1 MSLFLGGTG
10 TANECH
16 DYEEGSFTMSLSAG
30 SNTSSSGR
38 YVKIGT
44 MVLAA
49 GNVSLDNIS
58 SGSNVTINGLPFTSD
73 GGGVGRSYNGSLRG
87 YNCSNISGSGMRPT
101 NAVIHGD
108 DQHVQFGTMESAQ
121 AWSMMQYN
129 DFTSTNN
136 SVRWSCVYKS
146 ND

>member
-1 MSLFLGGTG
+1 MSLFLGGTSS
-10 TANECH
+10 ANECH

-30 SNTSSSGR
+30 SNTSNSGR

-49 GNVSLDNIS
+49 GNVQLDNIS

-73 GGGVGRSYNGSLRG
+73 GGGVGRSYVGNIRG

-101 NAVIHGD
+101 NAVVHGD
-108 DQHVQFGTMESAQ
+108 DQHVQCGTFESAQ

>member
-1 MSLFLGGTG
+1 MSLFLGGTSS
-10 TANECH
+10 ANECH

-30 SNTSSSGR
+30 SNTSNSGR

-49 GNVSLDNIS
+49 GNVQLDNIS

-73 GGGVGRSYNGSLRG
+73 GGGVGRSYVGNIRG

-101 NAVIHGD
+101 NAVVHGD
-108 DQHVQFGTMESAQ
+108 NTNVQCGTFESAQ

-136 SVRWSCVYKS
+136 SIRWSCVYKS

>member
-1 MSLFLGGTG
+1 MSLFLGGTSS
-10 TANECH
+10 ANECH

-30 SNTSSSGR
+30 SNTSNSGR

-49 GNVSLDNIS
+49 GNVQLDNIS

-73 GGGVGRSYNGSLRG
+73 GGGVGRSYVGNIRG

-108 DQHVQFGTMESAQ
+108 DQHVQCGTFESAQ

-136 SVRWSCVYKS
+136 SIRWSCVYKS

>member
-10 TANECH
+10 TANEYH

-136 SVRWSCVYKS
+136 SVRWTCVYKS

>member
-1 MSLFLGGTG
+1 MSIFLGGNG
-10 TANECH
+10 SANECH

-58 SGSNVTINGLPFTSD
+58 SGSTVQINGLPFTSD

-136 SVRWSCVYKS
+136 SVRWTCVYKS

>member
-136 SVRWSCVYKS
+136 SVRWTCVYKS

>member
-1 MSLFLGGTG
+1 MSLFLGGTSS
-10 TANECH
+10 ANECH
-16 DYEEGSFTMSLSAG
+16 DYEEGSFTMSLSQG
-30 SNTSSSGR
+30 SNTSNSGR

-44 MVLAA
+44 IVLAA

-58 SGSNVTINGLPFTSD
+58 SGDTVTINGLPFTAD
-73 GGGVGRSYNGSLRG
+73 GGGVGRSYNGSIRG

-101 NAVIHGD
+101 NSVIHGD
-108 DQHVQFGTMESAQ
+108 DTNVKFGTFESAQ
-121 AWSMMQYN
+121 AWSMMAYN

-136 SVRWSCVYKS
+136 SIRWTCVYKS

>member
-10 TANECH
+10 SANECH
-16 DYEEGSFTMSLSAG
+16 DYEEGSFTMSLSQG
-30 SNTSSSGR
+30 SNTSNRGR

-49 GNVSLDNIS
+49 GDISLDNIS
-58 SGSNVTINGLPFTSD
+58 SGSTVQINGLPFTSD
-73 GGGVGRSYNGSLRG
+73 GGGVGRSYVGNIRG
-87 YNCSNISGSGMRPT
+87 YNCSNISGSGMRPSNCT
-101 NAVIHGD
+101 VHGD
-108 DQHVQFGTMESAQ
+108 NTNVQMGTFESAQ
-121 AWSMMQYN
+121 AWSMMAYN

-136 SVRWSCVYKS
+136 SIRWTCVYKS

>member
-10 TANECH
+10 SANECH
-16 DYEEGSFTMSLSAG
+16 DYEEGSFTMSLSQG
-30 SNTSSSGR
+30 SNTSNRGR

-49 GNVSLDNIS
+49 GDISLDNIS
-58 SGSNVTINGLPFTSD
+58 SGGTVTINGLPFTSD
-73 GGGVGRSYNGSLRG
+73 GGGVGRSYVGNIRG

-101 NAVIHGD
+101 NAVVHGD
-108 DQHVQFGTMESAQ
+108 DQHVQCGTFESAQ

>member
-10 TANECH
+10 SANECH
-16 DYEEGSFTMSLSAG
+16 DYEEGSFTMSLSSG

-49 GNVSLDNIS
+49 GNVNLDNIS
-58 SGSNVTINGLPFTSD
+58 SGGTVTINGLPFTSD
-73 GGGVGRSYNGSLRG
+73 GGGVGRSYVGNIRG

-101 NAVIHGD
+101 NCTVHGD
-108 DQHVQFGTMESAQ
+108 DQHVQMGTFESAQ

-136 SVRWSCVYKS
+136 SVRWTCVYKS

>member
-1 MSLFLGGTG
+1 MSIFLGGTG

-73 GGGVGRSYNGSLRG
+73 GGGVGRSYIGNIRG
-87 YNCSNISGSGMRPT
+87 YNCGNISGSGMRPT
-101 NAVIHGD
+101 NAVVHGD
-108 DQHVQFGTMESAQ
+108 DQHVQCGTFESAQ

>member
-1 MSLFLGGTG
+1 MSIFLGGTG
-10 TANECH
+10 SANECH
-16 DYEEGSFTMSLSAG
+16 DYEEGSFTMSLTAG

-38 YVKIGT
+38 YVKIGS
-44 MVLAA
+44 MVLV
-49 GNVSLDNIS
+49 GGDISLDNIS
-58 SGSNVTINGLPFTSD
+58 SGSTVQINGLPFTSD
-73 GGGVGRSYNGSLRG
+73 GGGVGRSYNGAIRG

-108 DQHVQFGTMESAQ
+108 NTNVQFGTFESAQ
-121 AWSMMQYN
+121 AWSMMAYN

>member
-16 DYEEGSFTMSLSAG
+16 DYEEGSFTMSLSQG
-30 SNTSSSGR
+30 SNTSNSGR

-73 GGGVGRSYNGSLRG
+73 GGGVGRSYNGNVRG

-101 NAVIHGD
+101 NATIHGD

-136 SVRWSCVYKS
+136 SVRWTCVYKS

>member
-1 MSLFLGGTG
+1 MSLFLGGTSS
-10 TANECH
+10 ANECH
-16 DYEEGSFTMSLSAG
+16 DYEEGSFTMSLSQG
-30 SNTSSSGR
+30 SNTSNSGR

-58 SGSNVTINGLPFTSD
+58 SGDTVTINGLPFTAD
-73 GGGVGRSYNGSLRG
+73 GGGVGRSYNGSIRG

-108 DQHVQFGTMESAQ
+108 GTNVQFGTFESAQ
-121 AWSMMQYN
+121 AWSMMAYN

-136 SVRWSCVYKS
+136 SIRWTCVYKS

>member
-1 MSLFLGGTG
+1 MSLFLGGTSS
-10 TANECH
+10 ANECH
-16 DYEEGSFTMSLSAG
+16 DYEEGSFTMSLSSG

-73 GGGVGRSYNGSLRG
+73 GGGVGRSYVGNIRG
-87 YNCSNISGSGMRPT
+87 YNCSNISGSRMRPT

-108 DQHVQFGTMESAQ
+108 NTNVQFGTFESAQ
-121 AWSMMQYN
+121 AWSMMAYN

-136 SVRWSCVYKS
+136 AVRWSCVYKS

>member
-1 MSLFLGGTG
+1 MSIFLGGTG
-10 TANECH
+10 SSNECH
-16 DYEEGSFTMSLSAG
+16 DYEEGSFTMSLSVG

-73 GGGVGRSYNGSLRG
+73 GGGVGRSYNGSLSG
-87 YNCSNISGSGMRPT
+87 YNC
-101 NAVIHGD
+101 
-108 DQHVQFGTMESAQ
+108 
-121 AWSMMQYN
+121 
-129 DFTSTNN
+129 
-136 SVRWSCVYKS
+136 
-146 ND
+146 

>member
-10 TANECH
+10 SANECH

-44 MVLAA
+44 LVLAA

-58 SGSNVTINGLPFTSD
+58 SGSTVQINGLPFTSD
-73 GGGVGRSYNGSLRG
+73 GGGVGRSYNGAIRG

-108 DQHVQFGTMESAQ
+108 NTNVQFGTFESAQ
-121 AWSMMQYN
+121 AWSMMGYN

-136 SVRWSCVYKS
+136 AVRWTCVYKS

>member
-1 MSLFLGGTG
+1 MSLFLGGTSS
-10 TANECH
+10 ANECH

-30 SNTSSSGR
+30 SNTSNSGR

-49 GNVSLDNIS
+49 GNVQLDNIS

-73 GGGVGRSYNGSLRG
+73 GGGVGRSYVGNIRG

-101 NAVIHGD
+101 NAVVHGD
-108 DQHVQFGTMESAQ
+108 DQHVQCGTFESAQ

-136 SVRWSCVYKS
+136 SIRWSCVYKS

>member
-44 MVLAA
+44 MVLAL
-49 GNVSLDNIS
+49 SL
-58 SGSNVTINGLPFTSD
+58 
-73 GGGVGRSYNGSLRG
+73 
-87 YNCSNISGSGMRPT
+87 
-101 NAVIHGD
+101 IHI
-108 DQHVQFGTMESAQ
+108 
-121 AWSMMQYN
+121 
-129 DFTSTNN
+129 
-136 SVRWSCVYKS
+136 
-146 ND
+146 

>member
-1 MSLFLGGTG
+1 MSLFLGGTSS
-10 TANECH
+10 ANECH

-73 GGGVGRSYNGSLRG
+73 GGGVGRSYVGNIRG

-101 NAVIHGD
+101 NCTVHGD
-108 DQHVQFGTMESAQ
+108 DQHVQMGTMESAQ

-136 SVRWSCVYKS
+136 SVRWTCVYKS

>member
-10 TANECH
+10 SANECH

-44 MVLAA
+44 LVLAA

-58 SGSNVTINGLPFTSD
+58 SGSTVQINGLPFTSD
-73 GGGVGRSYNGSLRG
+73 GGGVGRSYNGAIRG

-108 DQHVQFGTMESAQ
+108 NTNVQFGTFESAQ
-121 AWSMMQYN
+121 AWSMLQYN
-129 DFTSTNN
+129 DFSSAN
-136 SVRWSCVYKS
+136 SPIYFTCVYS
-146 ND
+146 CNA

>member
-1 MSLFLGGTG
+1 MSLFLGGTSS
-10 TANECH
+10 ANECH
-16 DYEEGSFTMSLSAG
+16 DYEEGSFTMSLSQG
-30 SNTSSSGR
+30 SNTSNSGR

-44 MVLAA
+44 IVLAA

-58 SGSNVTINGLPFTSD
+58 SGSTVQINGLPFTSD
-73 GGGVGRSYNGSLRG
+73 GGGVGRSYNGSIRG

-108 DQHVQFGTMESAQ
+108 GTNVQFGTFESAQ
-121 AWSMMQYN
+121 AWSMMAYN

-136 SVRWSCVYKS
+136 SIRWTCVYKS

>member
-10 TANECH
+10 SANECH

-49 GNVSLDNIS
+49 GDISLDNIS
-58 SGSNVTINGLPFTSD
+58 SGSTVQINGLPFTSD
-73 GGGVGRSYNGSLRG
+73 GGGVGRSYVGNIRG

-101 NAVIHGD
+101 NSVIHGD
-108 DQHVQFGTMESAQ
+108 NTNVQFGTFESAQ
-121 AWSMMQYN
+121 AWSMRGYN
-129 DFTSTNN
+129 DFTSTYNA
-136 SVRWSCVYKS
+136 VRWTCVYKS

>member
-1 MSLFLGGTG
+1 MSLFLGGTSS
-10 TANECH
+10 ANECH

-30 SNTSSSGR
+30 SNTSNSGR

-73 GGGVGRSYNGSLRG
+73 GGGVGRSYVGNIRG

-101 NAVIHGD
+101 NAVVHGD
-108 DQHVQFGTMESAQ
+108 DQHVQCGTFESAQ

-136 SVRWSCVYKS
+136 SIRWSCVYKS

>member
-136 SVRWSCVYKS
+136 SIRWTCVYKS

>member
-73 GGGVGRSYNGSLRG
+73 GGGVGRSYNGSVRG

-136 SVRWSCVYKS
+136 SVRWTCVYKS

>member
-1 MSLFLGGTG
+1 MSIFLGGNG
-10 TANECH
+10 SANECH
-16 DYEEGSFTMSLSAG
+16 DYEEGSFTMSLTAG

-136 SVRWSCVYKS
+136 SVRWTCVYKS

>member
-16 DYEEGSFTMSLSAG
+16 DYEEGSFTMSLTAG

-136 SVRWSCVYKS
+136 SVRWTCVYKS

>member
-10 TANECH
+10 SANECH

-49 GNVSLDNIS
+49 GNVNLDNIS
-58 SGSNVTINGLPFTSD
+58 SGGTVTINGLPFTSD
-73 GGGVGRSYNGSLRG
+73 GGGVGRSYVGNIRG

-108 DQHVQFGTMESAQ
+108 DQHVQCGTFESAQ

-136 SVRWSCVYKS
+136 SIRWSCVYKS

>member
-30 SNTSSSGR
+30 SNTSASGR

-58 SGSNVTINGLPFTSD
+58 SGGTVTINGLPFTSD
-73 GGGVGRSYNGSLRG
+73 GGGVGRSYVGNIRG

-101 NAVIHGD
+101 NCTVHGD
-108 DQHVQFGTMESAQ
+108 DQHVQMGTFESAQ
-121 AWSMMQYN
+121 AWSMMAYN

>member
-1 MSLFLGGTG
+1 MSLFLGGTSS
-10 TANECH
+10 ANECH
-16 DYEEGSFTMSLSAG
+16 DYEEGSLTMSLSSG

-73 GGGVGRSYNGSLRG
+73 GGGVGRSYVGNIRG

-101 NAVIHGD
+101 NCTVHGD
-108 DQHVQFGTMESAQ
+108 DQHVQMGTFESAQ

-136 SVRWSCVYKS
+136 SVRWTCVYKS